1 MLTHT
6 GGIVQ
11 WQAEKRRLVIV
22 SGFIHDV
29 GDFVD
34 KHPGGERLLLKKVG
48 KDATAAFCGGVYDH
62 GNAAHN
68 VWIPSTA
75 HFVRSTLICYMFV

>member
-1 MLTHT
+1 M

-29 GDFVD
+29 SDFVD

-68 VWIPSTA
+68 VWVSSIGRVES
-75 HFVRSTLICYMFV
+75 SLIICCSYSCCR